1 MYKRQALNY
10 LAKQKNDFG
19 FPINDVCRF
28 HLKNGA
34 DIDDIAINANVSEI
48 GFKRSFG
55 VMVNYRYELAK
66 IENSELLDKKMVEKP
81 AEEST
86 LDLKGKSTYEELEI
100 YLNHIKVADV
110 EAVMNEYR
118 SIT

>member
-1 MYKRQALNY
+1 MKSSDLKIGDKRIADNKPMLSKLAVNY

-34 DIDDIAINANVSEI
+34 DIDDIAINANVSEV

-66 IENSELLDKKMVEKP
+66 IEKNHQEYVNEKKVNI
-81 AEEST
+81 S
-86 LDLKGKSTYEELEI
+86 
-100 YLNHIKVADV
+100 NKVKKYV
-110 EAVMNEYR
+110 
-118 SIT
+118 